1 MNTFADYR
9 DHVGALPDK
18 QFKSTL
24 FRSGHL
30 MLGLNCLS
38 PGQEQHLHEH
48 AGQDKFYF
56 VVEGTGRFVV
66 GGRPDRLGPGMRIWA
81 PAGRPARGEERHG
94 RAPGTARRHRAVP
107 GKQLT
112 PYRAFS

>member
-1 MNTFADYR
+1 MQTFADYR

-24 FRSGHL
+24 FRSAQL

-38 PGQEQHLHEH
+38 AGQEQHLHEH

-56 VVEGTGRFVV
+56 VVEGVGRFVV
-66 GGRPDRLGPGMRIWA
+66 GDETRTAGPGHAVWA
-81 PAGRPARGEERHG
+81 PAGVAHG
-94 RAPGTARRHRAVP
+94 VRNDTAGRLVLLVGIAPFP
-107 GKQLT
+107 G
-112 PYRAFS
+112 

>member
-1 MNTFADYR
+1 MSTFADYR

-18 QFKSTL
+18 QFKSTI

-56 VVEGTGRFVV
+56 VIEGTGRFEVGADSRTVGEGHVV
-66 GGRPDRLGPGMRIWA
+66 WA
-81 PAGRPARGEERHG
+81 PAGVPHG
-94 RAPGTARRHRAVP
+94 VRNDAGGRLVLLVGIAPFPSA
-107 GKQLT
+107 
-112 PYRAFS
+112 S

>member
-1 MNTFADYR
+1 
-9 DHVGALPDK
+9 
-18 QFKSTL
+18 
-24 FRSGHL
+24 

-66 GGRPDRLGPGMRIWA
+66 GGRDPHRPGRVMRSGHPPACRTGSATTASERLVLLVGIA
-81 PAGRPARGEERHG
+81 PFAGA
-94 RAPGTARRHRAVP
+94 APVD
-107 GKQLT
+107 
-112 PYRAFS
+112 PYAAFG